1 MSAKVSENLVLRF
14 AKSAVLTLLSASV
27 LLAFSCSTAES
38 KDAAPNSS
46 ASNTNVA
53 AEKPGAPRGASIEIE
68 TGGPADTVRTFYKL
82 LREKKF
88 RDALFLTNLRPAI
101 ESLND
106 TELKDFSLDFE
117 AIAGAIPTEIEIN
130 GEIVSGDNATVTANL
145 PDPDDD
151 SRNKLQKIELKRID
165 GVWIIQTADA
175 QTEERI
181 RKEGKNY
188 FYNLRIETHEEE
200 AKIMLERIAKA
211 QVAYSMSHD
220 NTVTDINGLI
230 TAGLLPPDIT
240 SSASTGYNYAMTVSE
255 NKRRYTATATP
266 AEYGRSGKRSFI
278 LEIDKGGL
286 PHVRGADN
294 KGRPLESNTDK
305 P

>member
-1 MSAKVSENLVLRF
+1 MA
-14 AKSAVLTLLSASV
+14 LLSVSV
-27 LLAFSCSTAES
+27 LLVFACSTAES
-38 KDAAPNSS
+38 KDALPNSAAPN
-46 ASNTNVA
+46 ANTA
-53 AEKPGAPRGASIEIE
+53 AERLAVPRGATIEIE
-68 TGGPADTVRTFYKL
+68 AGGPADTVRTFYKL

-117 AIAGAIPTEIEIN
+117 AIAGSIPTEIEIN

-151 SRNKLQKIELKRID
+151 SRNKIQKIELKRID
-165 GVWIIQTADA
+165 GVWIIQTADP
-175 QTEERI
+175 QSEERI

-211 QVAYSMSHD
+211 QVAYAIQHD
-220 NTVTDINGLI
+220 NNVADINGLI
-230 TAGLLPPDIT
+230 TAGLLPPDVT
-240 SSASTGYNYAMTVSE
+240 SSASTGYNYSMTVFE
-255 NKRRYTATATP
+255 NKKRYTATATP
-266 AEYGRSGKRSFI
+266 AEYGRSGKQSFI
-278 LEIDKGGL
+278 LEIEKGGL

-294 KGRPLESNTDK
+294 NGKPLEPKAEK

>member
-1 MSAKVSENLVLRF
+1 MA
-14 AKSAVLTLLSASV
+14 LLSVSV
-27 LLAFSCSTAES
+27 LLVFACSTAES
-38 KDAAPNSS
+38 KDALPNSAAPN
-46 ASNTNVA
+46 ANTA
-53 AEKPGAPRGASIEIE
+53 AERLAVPRGATIEIE
-68 TGGPADTVRTFYKL
+68 AGGPADTVRTFYKL

-117 AIAGAIPTEIEIN
+117 AIAGSIPTEIEIN

-151 SRNKLQKIELKRID
+151 SRNKIQKIELKRID
-165 GVWIIQTADA
+165 GVWIIQTADP
-175 QTEERI
+175 QSEERI

-211 QVAYSMSHD
+211 QVAYAIQHD
-220 NTVTDINGLI
+220 NNVADINGLI
-230 TAGLLPPDIT
+230 TAGLLPPDVT
-240 SSASTGYNYAMTVSE
+240 SSASTGYNYSMIVSE
-255 NKRRYTATATP
+255 NKKRYTATATP
-266 AEYGRSGKRSFI
+266 AEYGRSGKQSFI
-278 LEIDKGGL
+278 LEIEKGGL

-294 KGRPLESNTDK
+294 NGKPLEPKAEK